1 MEEKEVK
8 IGDKTFVIR
17 ELKYKELTGIGTTD
31 QAVLAQK
38 LIQLSTNISDEEY
51 DNLSMKVGIELT
63 TEINKLNGID
73 TENFRQK
80 TESQDKS

>member
-8 IGDKTFVIR
+8 VGDKTFVVR

-38 LIQLSTNISDEEY
+38 LIQLSTNMTDEEY
-51 DNLSMKVGIELT
+51 DNLSMKDGIELT
-63 TEINKLNGID
+63 NEINKLNGID
-73 TENFRQK
+73 PENFRQQ
-80 TESQDKS
+80 TTSQDKS